1 MSPKKKSMTVVAE
14 LKAASKAKGLK
25 VSGNKEELKKR
36 LADGKKS
43 VKMDNT
49 TQLADSSK
57 YLRNL
62 LNERTITI
70 ASLKL

>member
-1 MSPKKKSMTVVAE
+1 MSPKKKSMTVAE
-14 LKAASKAKGLK
+14 LKVALKAKGLK

-43 VKMDNT
+43 VKMDNI
-49 TQLADSSK
+49 TQLADPSK